1 MVRNNNLNSVI
12 LTNPDNNYNPYDAA
26 SPLPVTLSGGGG
38 GGDATAANQTTMIG
52 HLADIETAVQ
62 GTLAVSAASLP
73 LPSGASSA
81 ANQATGNTSLA
92 SIDGKITACD
102 TGSISGTVAVSAV
115 SGNVA
120 ITAAALPLPSGASSA
135 ANQATGNTSLASI
148 DGKITACD
156 TGSISGT
163 VAVSAVSGNV
173 AVTAAALPLPSG
185 ASSAANQA
193 TGNTSL
199 ASIDGKITACDT
211 GSISGTVAV
220 SAVSG
225 NVAIT
230 AAALPLPS
238 GAASAANQATG
249 NGSLASIATAVGG
262 TLFVKQNE
270 VLNEGSYA
278 NAANNVSIANGA
290 YSSVISIANINV
302 CSVFYEDSSTS
313 SFDSLKIEVSPDGT
327 NYFDFG
333 IELFPSQEGAVRKA
347 VQTNLHVEGLTHM
360 RLKNNSASDTYANV
374 YGTIVGSP

>member
-1 MVRNNNLNSVI
+1 
-12 LTNPDNNYNPYDAA
+12 
-26 SPLPVTLSGGGG
+26 
-38 GGDATAANQTTMIG
+38 
-52 HLADIETAVQ
+52 
-62 GTLAVSAASLP
+62 

-81 ANQATGNTSLA
+81 ANQATGNTSLG

-102 TGSISGTVAVSAV
+102 TS
-115 SGNVA
+115 NM
-120 ITAAALPLPSGASSA
+120 
-135 ANQATGNTSLASI
+135 
-148 DGKITACD
+148 
-156 TGSISGT
+156 
-163 VAVSAVSGNV
+163 
-173 AVTAAALPLPSG
+173 
-185 ASSAANQA
+185 
-193 TGNTSL
+193 
-199 ASIDGKITACDT
+199 
-211 GSISGTVAV
+211 SGTVAV

-238 GAASAANQATG
+238 GAASASNQATG

-278 NAANNVSIANGA
+278 NAANNVSIASAG

-327 NYFDFG
+327 NWFDYG
-333 IELFPSQEGAVRKA
+333 IELYPSQEGAVRKA

-374 YGTIVGSP
+374 YGTVVGSP

>member
-12 LTNPDNNYNPYDAA
+12 LSNPDNNFNPYDAA

-38 GGDATAANQTTMIG
+38 GGDSTAANQVI
-52 HLADIETAVQ
+52 
-62 GTLAVSAASLP
+62 
-73 LPSGASSA
+73 
-81 ANQATGNTSLA
+81 GNTSL
-92 SIDGKITACD
+92 STIDGKITACD

-135 ANQATGNTSLASI
+135 ANQATGNASLSSM

-163 VAVSAVSGNV
+163 VAVSAVSGDV
-173 AVTAAALPLPSG
+173 DIRAATLPLPSG

-193 TGNTSL
+193 TGNASL
-199 ASIDGKITACDT
+199 SSMDGKITACDT

-225 NVAIT
+225 DVAIT
-230 AAALPLPS
+230 AATLPLPS
-238 GAASAANQATG
+238 GAASAINQVSG
-249 NGSLASIATAVGG
+249 NSSLSSIATAVAG
-262 TLFVKQNE
+262 TLLVKQNE

-278 NAANNVSIANGA
+278 NAANNVSIANGS
-290 YSSVISIANINV
+290 YSSVVSIANINV
-302 CSVFYEDSSTS
+302 CSIFYEDSSTS

-327 NYFDFG
+327 NYFDYG
-333 IELFPSQEGAVRKA
+333 IELYPSQEGAVRKA
-347 VQTNLHVEGLTHM
+347 VQTNLHVEGLTHL
-360 RLKNNSASDTYANV
+360 RLKNSSAIDTYANV
-374 YGTIVGSP
+374 YGTVVGSP

>member
-238 GAASAANQATG
+238 GAASASNQATG
-249 NGSLASIATAVGG
+249 NASLASIATAVGG

>member
-12 LTNPDNNYNPYDAA
+12 LSNPDNNFNPYDAA

-38 GGDATAANQTTMIG
+38 GGDATAANQATMIG

-62 GTLAVSAASLP
+62 GTLVVSAASLP

-81 ANQATGNTSLA
+81 ANQATGNTSLG
-92 SIDGKITACD
+92 SIDGKIVSCD
-102 TGSISGTVAVSAV
+102 TSSISGTVAVSAV

-120 ITAAALPLPSGASSA
+120 ITAAALPLPSGSSTS
-135 ANQATGNTSLASI
+135 ANQATANSSLGSI
-148 DGKITACD
+148 DGKIVSCD
-156 TGSISGT
+156 TSSMSGT

-185 ASSAANQA
+185 AS
-193 TGNTSL
+193 
-199 ASIDGKITACDT
+199 
-211 GSISGTVAV
+211 
-220 SAVSG
+220 
-225 NVAIT
+225 
-230 AAALPLPS
+230 
-238 GAASAANQATG
+238 SAANQATG

-278 NAANNVSIANGA
+278 NAANNVSIASAG

-327 NYFDFG
+327 NWFDYG
-333 IELFPSQEGAVRKA
+333 IELYPSQEGAVRKA

-374 YGTIVGSP
+374 YGTIVGAP